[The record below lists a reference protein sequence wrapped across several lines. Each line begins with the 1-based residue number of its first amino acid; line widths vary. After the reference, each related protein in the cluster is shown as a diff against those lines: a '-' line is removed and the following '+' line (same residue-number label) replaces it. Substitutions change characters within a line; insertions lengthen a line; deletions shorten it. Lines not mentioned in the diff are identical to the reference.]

1 MLASY
6 FHTFAGMG
14 LSRSFQGSTSVL
26 VSFSGSQMRDTGV
39 KFGRQE
45 LLNIGCA
52 HMHND
57 DNVDD
62 NEDHLQVLTDPHSP
76 GQFRVNGPFKNL
88 REFSQ
93 VRYHADNIWKSF
105 KKKELIIFVGVGQI
119 DNSDQIIYRQ
129 SLVKN
134 KLAALLLSETIP
146 GHVAN

>member
-1 MLASY
+1 MPIEHEDHDY
-6 FHTFAGMG
+6 
-14 LSRSFQGSTSVL
+14 
-26 VSFSGSQMRDTGV
+26 
-39 KFGRQE
+39 
-45 LLNIGCA
+45 
-52 HMHND
+52 
-57 DNVDD
+57 VDD

-93 VRYHADNIWKSF
+93 VRYHGENIWKSF

-119 DNSDQIIYRQ
+119 DNSDQIIYRR

-134 KLAALLLSETIP
+134 KLAVLLLSETIP